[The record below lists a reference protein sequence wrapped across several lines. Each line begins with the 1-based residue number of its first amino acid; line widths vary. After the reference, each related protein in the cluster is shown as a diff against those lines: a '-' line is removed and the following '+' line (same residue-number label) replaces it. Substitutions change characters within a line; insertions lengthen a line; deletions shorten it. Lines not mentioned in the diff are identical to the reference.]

1 MKNFL
6 YHNVNPRLSLSCG
19 CMCVLARSFFDER
32 SKDNQDITKRDVLT
46 LPENLSSFLR
56 RRRMSLVICCRGS
69 DRLDEE
75 QIPTLLPSIGG
86 DGKYATEMFGGCAEG
101 FDEDVCVRD

>member
-1 MKNFL
+1 MSQCTPSTF
-6 YHNVNPRLSLSCG
+6 SLVDVCA
-19 CMCVLARSFFDER
+19 CLRSFFDVR
-32 SKDNQDITKRDVLT
+32 SKDNQDITKRDLLT

-86 DGKYATEMFGGCAEG
+86 DGKYATEMFGSCAEG